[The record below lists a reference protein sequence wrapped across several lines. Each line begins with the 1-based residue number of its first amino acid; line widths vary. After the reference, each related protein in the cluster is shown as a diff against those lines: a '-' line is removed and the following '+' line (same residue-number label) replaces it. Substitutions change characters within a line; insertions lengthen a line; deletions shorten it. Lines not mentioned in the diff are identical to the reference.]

1 MCTFWMSCYKIGC
14 ILFNTIFITLQGR
27 MKKNEFGYTFVD
39 SPSLACKIWAL
50 ENDWEVLL
58 ICDPDH
64 RNKRQ
69 VFNAMILWRKTQSK
83 KVMRHLNKPNFS
95 SVIWTLEDKARNW
108 KMTYWMERVILPS
121 HLMNSL
127 HIVASVTSMRNPNPY
142 PCILVV
148 LCVNLL
154 KTSHPGSNEG
164 ISSHSIEKLKG
175 PPILK
180 IIYQNIL
187 DDICL
192 LKHAQIPTKGSGFPS
207 LS

>member
-1 MCTFWMSCYKIGC
+1 MHSL
-14 ILFNTIFITLQGR
+14 IL
-27 MKKNEFGYTFVD
+27 
-39 SPSLACKIWAL
+39 P
-50 ENDWEVLL
+50 VLL
-58 ICDPDH
+58 AKFGHWKFLGNFWKWLGGLTTDH

-69 VFNAMILWRKTQSK
+69 VFNAVILWRKTQSK

-121 HLMNSL
+121 HWMDSL

-142 PCILVV
+142 PCILMV
-148 LCVNLL
+148 LCVNLQ
-154 KTSHPGSNEG
+154 KTSHLGSNEG

-192 LKHAQIPTKGSGFPS
+192 LKHAQIPTNGSGFPS